1 MWFRLHQ
8 FNKSTAPL
16 RNARVGQ
23 ALLHAQLSRTTRWA
37 RLLCAWLVILHASIV
52 GIATSAAQAQSAPPA
67 TPAAPGSPA
76 PGSPVSDAV
85 VLSNDTCPKEALTQK
100 IAVWRFDALG
110 IEAELV
116 TRLETLFRSELDRLA
131 KQPMPVRRD
140 IDRAVTG
147 DLRECTGEEKCLTA
161 IGKKLGVDVVVTGT
175 VGAVGENY
183 VLSIKA
189 VDVRTGTQ
197 LRRISSD
204 PLRGSPDELIDSVRV
219 AAYRLLAP
227 EQIYGGILMLSD
239 LVGGNVLLD
248 GKSVGKTPLTAPLG
262 KLPLGPHK
270 LRVEAVG
277 YAPFEEAVEVRF
289 QKTTRVVVRLVLDTA
304 QVVTLPPVHKTRT
317 HWYSNTWVIVGI
329 GAAAIFT
336 GLIIGDNLQ
345 PKAVSC
351 TGSNGC

>member
-1 MWFRLHQ
+1 MIL
-8 FNKSTAPL
+8 
-16 RNARVGQ
+16 Q
-23 ALLHAQLSRTTRWA
+23 AGILSSATT
-37 RLLCAWLVILHASIV
+37 
-52 GIATSAAQAQSAPPA
+52 AAQAQPKAPA
-67 TPAAPGSPA
+67 TPTPTPVGAPA
-76 PGSPVSDAV
+76 SDAV
-85 VLSNDTCPKEALTQK
+85 DVGNDAGPEAALTQK

-110 IEAELV
+110 IESELV

-147 DLRECTGEEKCLTA
+147 ELRECTGEEKCLTT

-175 VGAVGENY
+175 VGAVGEHY
-183 VLSIKA
+183 VLTIKA

-197 LRRISSD
+197 MRRISSD

-239 LVGGNVLLD
+239 LVGGNVMLD
-248 GKSVGKTPLTAPLG
+248 GKPVGKTPLPGPLS

-270 LRVEAVG
+270 LRVEAIG

-289 QKTTRVVVRLVLDTA
+289 QKTTRVVVRLVLDNSKL
-304 QVVTLPPVHKTRT
+304 VVLPTVHKTRT
-317 HWYSNTWVIVGI
+317 HWYSNTWMMVGI

-336 GLIIGDNLQ
+336 GLIIGDGMQ
-345 PKAVSC
+345 PKSVTC
-351 TGSNGC
+351 PGSSGC

>member
-1 MWFRLHQ
+1 M
-8 FNKSTAPL
+8 
-16 RNARVGQ
+16 
-23 ALLHAQLSRTTRWA
+23 WA
-37 RLLCAWLVILHASIV
+37 RLPWAWLVVVYIGSVVALNV
-52 GIATSAAQAQSAPPA
+52 AQAQPTTPSRPNATASPNSLPA
-67 TPAAPGSPA
+67 
-76 PGSPVSDAV
+76 SDAV
-85 VLSNDTCPKEALTQK
+85 GWGNDAGPEEALTQK

-140 IDRAVTG
+140 MDRVVTG
-147 DLRECTGEEKCLTA
+147 DLRECTGDEKCLTA

-183 VLSIKA
+183 VLTIKA
-189 VDVRTGTQ
+189 VDVRTGSQ

-239 LVGGNVLLD
+239 LVGGNVILD
-248 GKSVGKTPLTAPLG
+248 GKPVGKTPLPAPLR
-262 KLPLGPHK
+262 KLPLGLHK

-277 YAPFEEAVEVRF
+277 YTPFEEAVEVRF
-289 QKTTRVVVRLVLDTA
+289 QKTTRVVVRLVLDTS
-304 QVVTLPPVHKTRT
+304 QVVTSPTIHKTRSP
-317 HWYSNTWVIVGI
+317 WYSKTWVMVGV

-336 GLIIGDNLQ
+336 GLVIGDRLQ
-345 PKAVSC
+345 PKAVAC
-351 TGSNGC
+351 PGSSGC

>member
-8 FNKSTAPL
+8 FSKPTAQS
-16 RNARVGQ
+16 A
-23 ALLHAQLSRTTRWA
+23 RTTTWS
-37 RLLCAWLVILHASIV
+37 RLLCVWLVILQVGIV
-52 GIATSAAQAQSAPPA
+52 GATTNTAHAQAAPPGVPA
-67 TPAAPGSPA
+67 QPTPGLPA
-76 PGSPVSDAV
+76 GDAV
-85 VLSNDTCPKEALTQK
+85 VLSTDAGPEEALTQK

-197 LRRISSD
+197 LRRINSD

-227 EQIYGGILMLSD
+227 EQIYGGILM
-239 LVGGNVLLD
+239 
-248 GKSVGKTPLTAPLG
+248 
-262 KLPLGPHK
+262 
-270 LRVEAVG
+270 
-277 YAPFEEAVEVRF
+277 
-289 QKTTRVVVRLVLDTA
+289 
-304 QVVTLPPVHKTRT
+304 
-317 HWYSNTWVIVGI
+317 
-329 GAAAIFT
+329 
-336 GLIIGDNLQ
+336 
-345 PKAVSC
+345 
-351 TGSNGC
+351 

>member
-1 MWFRLHQ
+1 MWFRLQ
-8 FNKSTAPL
+8 RFARPMARPTAW
-16 RNARVGQ
+16 RHVV
-23 ALLHAQLSRTTRWA
+23 
-37 RLLCAWLVILHASIV
+37 CAWLIILHA
-52 GIATSAAQAQSAPPA
+52 SAAQAQPVPPVA
-67 TPAAPGSPA
+67 GGTAVG
-76 PGSPVSDAV
+76 DAV
-85 VLSNDTCPKEALTQK
+85 IVSTDAGPGPEEALTQK

-131 KQPMPVRRD
+131 KQPMPIRRD

-161 IGKKLGVDVVVTGT
+161 IGKKLNVDVVVTGT

-183 VLSIKA
+183 VLTIKA

-197 LRRISSD
+197 MRRISSD

-239 LVGGNVLLD
+239 LVGGNVSLD
-248 GKSVGKTPLTAPLG
+248 GKSVGKTPLPAPLS
-262 KLPLGPHK
+262 KLALGPHK
-270 LRVEAVG
+270 IRVEAAG

-289 QKTTRVVVRLVLDTA
+289 QKTTRVVVRLVLDTSK
-304 QVVTLPPVHKTRT
+304 VVTLPPVHKTRT
-317 HWYSNTWVIVGI
+317 HWYSNTWVMVGI

-336 GLIIGDNLQ
+336 GLLLGNAAQ
-345 PKAVSC
+345 PQSVTC
-351 TGSNGC
+351 PGSDGC